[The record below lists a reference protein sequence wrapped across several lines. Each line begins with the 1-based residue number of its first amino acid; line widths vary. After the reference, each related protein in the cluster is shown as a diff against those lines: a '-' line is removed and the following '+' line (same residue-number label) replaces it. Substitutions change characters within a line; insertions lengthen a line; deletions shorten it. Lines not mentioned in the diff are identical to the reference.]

1 MDLRTIGLA
10 LSEVSGDARKD
21 LERNQSRFTGG
32 TVISSGGHLV
42 GLHVLYG
49 RKANPLGIALALD
62 ARRAFHIPR
71 YFWKT
76 SVKANGPLRTA
87 TGQFDSGSVQ
97 RNDPCQTN
105 IHVLIGGAI
114 SLQTSGVTAVMT
126 LYPTTE
132 GCLLVSSP
140 ICLP

>member
-105 IHVLIGGAI
+105 IQRFDRRSDIIADLGCHCGDDPLPNHGR
-114 SLQTSGVTAVMT
+114 LPTS
-126 LYPTTE
+126 
-132 GCLLVSSP
+132 
-140 ICLP
+140 